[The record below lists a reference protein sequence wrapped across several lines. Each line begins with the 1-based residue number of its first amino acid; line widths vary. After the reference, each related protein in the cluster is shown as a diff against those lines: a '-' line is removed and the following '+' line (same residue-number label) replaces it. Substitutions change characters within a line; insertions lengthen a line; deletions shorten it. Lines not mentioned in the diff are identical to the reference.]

1 MMEKL
6 AQACVGGGARPPPFP
21 TVTIKYKVAM
31 YAPAEW
37 ADTIPLLHLFP
48 YVLCGFTG
56 RVADT
61 AVAVVTP
68 PPSPTAEAWRRSL
81 TEPTS

>member
-6 AQACVGGGARPPPFP
+6 AQANVGGGARPSPFP
-21 TVTIKYKVAM
+21 IVIIKYKVAM
-31 YAPAEW
+31 YARVER
-37 ADTIPLLHLFP
+37 ADTVPLFLFYR

-56 RVADT
+56 RAADT

-68 PPSPTAEAWRRSL
+68 PPTTAEAWRRSL